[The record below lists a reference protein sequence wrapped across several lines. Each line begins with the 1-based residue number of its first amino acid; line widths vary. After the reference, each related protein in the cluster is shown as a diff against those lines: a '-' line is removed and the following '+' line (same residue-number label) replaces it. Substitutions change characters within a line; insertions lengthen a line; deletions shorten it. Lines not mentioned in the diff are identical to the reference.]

1 VRAPARCAS
10 DERRS
15 SPSSLP
21 SSPSPSRAALSFI
34 YITVALDMLALGVM
48 VLVAGAPY
56 LLAARVTRL
65 DSGRGIRGDGRLA
78 R

>member
-1 VRAPARCAS
+1 
-10 DERRS
+10 
-15 SPSSLP
+15 
-21 SSPSPSRAALSFI
+21 LSFI